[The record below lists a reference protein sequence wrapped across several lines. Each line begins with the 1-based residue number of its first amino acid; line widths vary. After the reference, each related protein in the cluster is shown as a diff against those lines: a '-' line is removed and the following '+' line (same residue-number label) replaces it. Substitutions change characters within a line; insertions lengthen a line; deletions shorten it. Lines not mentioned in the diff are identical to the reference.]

1 MPVSETLFA
10 VGDRQ
15 RLQVASFG
23 WQRSFRDG
31 GLSNRHWFSVVGFS
45 ALAWQG
51 SRRYHLT
58 I

>member
-31 GLSNRHWFSVVGFS
+31 GLNNRHWFRTPV
-45 ALAWQG
+45 LWG
-51 SRRYHLT
+51 SRRWPGKGLGVT
-58 I
+58 T